1 MCEARREEG
10 SRGQRGEEALP
21 SCVWRTEL
29 HDREHRQSLEA
40 RKGKNTNGKVA
51 SSAGLETGF
60 RLLLSRT
67 EREFTLGC
75 SHPRCLWYVV
85 SGSTGSED
93 TAASDG

>member
-21 SCVWRTEL
+21 SWVWRMEL

-51 SSAGLETGF
+51 SSAGLGTGF

-67 EREFTLGC
+67 ERVHIGLLSSTVPLV
-75 SHPRCLWYVV
+75 RC
-85 SGSTGSED
+85 SGSTGSEY